1 MCPSQL
7 PERDGA
13 SLLRERVHKA
23 LQDLGGKTVS
33 QALKEQVPFGDHDFQ
48 FTSIANPTTLRVDYG
63 VRCRKCGWHFHMS
76 KELLFDASKE
86 ADRATVQASFYKLLK
101 RFCEEVDQDCK
112 TASLMATVTAVH
124 DM

>member
-13 SLLRERVHKA
+13 TLLRDRVCAA

-33 QALKEQVPFGDHDFQ
+33 QALKEQVPFGDHDFHL
-48 FTSIANPTTLRVDYG
+48 TSNANPTTLRVDYG

-76 KELLFDASKE
+76 KELLFNSSQE
-86 ADRATVQASFYKLLK
+86 ADRATVQSAFYKLLK
-101 RFCEEVDQDCK
+101 RFCEEVDPDCK
-112 TASLMATVTAVH
+112 TASIMAVVTAVH
-124 DM
+124 DR